1 MVDLLRQGRILFSP
15 MTQKAAQKAAI
26 VTGGAQNIGLA
37 IAKLLAQRGYRR
49 LNSGSEPE
57 FVSTYVAAEFGL

>member
-1 MVDLLRQGRILFSP
+1 
-15 MTQKAAQKAAI
+15 MTQKAAI

>member
-1 MVDLLRQGRILFSP
+1 